1 MSKTKI
7 RKKITMRHRLTRLVM
22 MIVGPMAGF
31 IFVLI
36 GILVWHTWQ
45 YNTILDNVTT
55 ASAFNQNFKEN
66 IDLKMFYYIV
76 ESAYSEGLPIEDVE
90 AAKEI
95 AEKLLETTTQSDS
108 VDAIESVRDL
118 CITLEDRMNL
128 VAETDNYDERL
139 LQLENNIYILTDLI
153 QTYMSN
159 YLYCESVYL
168 SHLQKQMEEQIRIII
183 LATSTGLVMLIAT
196 LLIYYREIARQIT
209 EPLVALAGRVE
220 DVSKGDLEKKEHIIA
235 REKEIQT
242 LSDGLDEMIGR
253 INNLLDENKIAEQKK
268 RRAELELLQAQINP
282 HFLYNTLDTIIWLIE
297 SGEKEKSVDMVN
309 SLSNFFRFSLSRGR
323 DVITLQEEQ
332 RHVKSYLE
340 IQKTRYRD
348 RMDYEINIPESLNE
362 YIIPKLTLQPLV
374 ENSIYHGIK
383 MQREKGT
390 IRIAA
395 TDLGDN
401 IQITVS
407 DDGAGM
413 TEERLAELKDTLVD
427 ESRVGFGLR
436 TVHERIKLLFGEE
449 YGLSLDSKEK
459 EGTVITIIIPK
470 DTQEQKENA
479 IHE

>member
-1 MSKTKI
+1 MADYKT
-7 RKKITMRHRLTRLVM
+7 RKKISMRQRLSQLVM
-22 MIVGPMAGF
+22 MIVGPMTAY

-36 GILVWHTWQ
+36 GILVWHTVQ

-55 ASAFNQNFKEN
+55 ASAFNQDFKEN

-95 AEKLLETTTQSDS
+95 AEKLLETTTQRDS
-108 VDAIESVRDL
+108 IDAIESVRDL

-128 VAETDNYDERL
+128 VAETNNYDERL
-139 LQLENNIYILTDLI
+139 EQLENNIYILTDLI

-159 YLYCESVYL
+159 YLYYESVYL
-168 SHLQKQMEEQIRIII
+168 SHLQSMMEEQIRLII
-183 LATSTGLVMLIAT
+183 LTTLIGLIILMSA

-209 EPLVALAGRVE
+209 EPLDGLAARVE
-220 DVSKGDLEKKEHIIA
+220 EVSKGDLEPKEHIIA

-253 INNLLDENKIAEQKK
+253 INNLLEENKVVEQKK
-268 RRAELELLQAQINP
+268 RKAELELLQAQINP

-323 DVITLQEEQ
+323 DVITLQEEE

-348 RMDYEINIPESLNE
+348 RMDYEIDIPKELYE
-362 YIIPKLTLQPLV
+362 FILPKLTLQPLV

-390 IRIAA
+390 IRINAA
-395 TDLGDN
+395 DLGDT
-401 IQITVS
+401 IQIVVE
-407 DDGAGM
+407 DNGAGM
-413 TEERLAELKDTLVD
+413 TEERLAELKETLAD
-427 ESRVGFGLR
+427 ETKVGFGLR
-436 TVHERIKLLFGEE
+436 TVHERIRLLFGEQ
-449 YGLSLDSKEK
+449 YGLAVESKDK
-459 EGTVITIIIPK
+459 EGTKITIIIPK
-470 DTQEQKENA
+470 DVQDQKENA